1 MRLAR
6 FTALLAVFGIALF
19 ASNGRAAETV
29 VFPTTYFCM
38 CYCAESGTIVCVE
51 DTSPD
56 CNVCA
61 TACDGV
67 GSIES

>member
-19 ASNGRAAETV
+19 ASSGRATQSVPIE
-29 VFPTTYFCM
+29 TYFCM